1 MYQLCKSM
9 LMDWLDIPT
18 RFLTEV
24 IILATLNVR
33 FVTKCLMATTGLH
46 GYLTGKG
53 SYKMPETRMSHAH
66 SKFSLAERLQ
76 QAVENRRGMQ
86 KAVPIDLGRYL
97 NESQLLA
104 LRSLENF
111 GWHLWFVRR
120 PLFMQP
126 IVIVSNAEA
135 TQHAQL
141 EDDGSVNLKP
151 ALQFRH

>member
-1 MYQLCKSM
+1 
-9 LMDWLDIPT
+9 
-18 RFLTEV
+18 
-24 IILATLNVR
+24 
-33 FVTKCLMATTGLH
+33 
-46 GYLTGKG
+46 
-53 SYKMPETRMSHAH
+53 MPELRA
-66 SKFSLAERLQ
+66 SKTPATSSLAERLQ
-76 QAVENRRGMQ
+76 QVVDNRRGVQ

-126 IVIVSNAEA
+126 IVVVTNADA

-141 EDDGSVNLKP
+141 EEDGSVNLKSP
-151 ALQFRH
+151 LQLRH

>member
-1 MYQLCKSM
+1 
-9 LMDWLDIPT
+9 
-18 RFLTEV
+18 
-24 IILATLNVR
+24 
-33 FVTKCLMATTGLH
+33 
-46 GYLTGKG
+46 
-53 SYKMPETRMSHAH
+53 MPDVRMSK
-66 SKFSLAERLQ
+66 SPLKSTLAERLQ
-76 QAVENRRGMQ
+76 QVVENRRGVQ

-126 IVIVSNAEA
+126 IVVVSNAEA

-141 EDDGSVNLKP
+141 EDDGTVNLKP
-151 ALQFRH
+151 SIQLRH